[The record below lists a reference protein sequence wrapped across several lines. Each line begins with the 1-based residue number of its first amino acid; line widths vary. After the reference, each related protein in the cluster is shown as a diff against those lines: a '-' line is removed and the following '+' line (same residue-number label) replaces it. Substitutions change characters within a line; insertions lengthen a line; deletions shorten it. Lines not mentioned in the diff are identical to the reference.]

1 MIAAVV
7 VAGVICIYCRRRQQR
22 RTVLKVPPLECPNS
36 LSDHN
41 LYDTT
46 PKAPNKVGN
55 PALNKSNDDERL
67 SRLTRMGIALPQID
81 LSQKRTSM
89 LGMREQRTPTVTQSE
104 KNDNN
109 DSPEQEDDEEVK
121 EEVVPLPKVDLSQ
134 LDVQPNVA
142 YGCVRHTGSSAEYA
156 VPQQLFQQPRN
167 RARNPPLRP
176 SEQQSVEA
184 YAITTL

>member
-1 MIAAVV
+1 M
-7 VAGVICIYCRRRQQR
+7 
-22 RTVLKVPPLECPNS
+22 LKVPPLECPNP

-41 LYDTT
+41 VYGTT
-46 PKAPNKVGN
+46 PKATNKEGN

-67 SRLTRMGIALPQID
+67 SRLTRIGIALPQVD
-81 LSQKRTSM
+81 FSQRKTNM
-89 LGMREQRTPTVTQSE
+89 LVMHEQRTPTVTQSE
-104 KNDNN
+104 KND
-109 DSPEQEDDEEVK
+109 SPEQEDDEVVK
-121 EEVVPLPKVDLSQ
+121 EEVVPLPKVDPSQ

-142 YGCVRHTGSSAEYA
+142 YGRVRHIGSSAEYA
-156 VPQQLFQQPRN
+156 VPQQLFQQRRN